1 MNVFKATKMYTYR
14 WLKWQIAC
22 CTTLRK
28 NYSKATEIKTVW
40 NMWKDR
46 CIDQWDKKKSVQM
59 RPINKR
65 SFDFHKVAKVKGENI
80 AFFNK

>member
-1 MNVFKATKMYTYR
+1 
-14 WLKWQIAC
+14 
-22 CTTLRK
+22 
-28 NYSKATEIKTVW
+28 
-40 NMWKDR
+40 MWKDR
-46 CIDQWDKKKSVQM
+46 CIDQWDKKKSIQM